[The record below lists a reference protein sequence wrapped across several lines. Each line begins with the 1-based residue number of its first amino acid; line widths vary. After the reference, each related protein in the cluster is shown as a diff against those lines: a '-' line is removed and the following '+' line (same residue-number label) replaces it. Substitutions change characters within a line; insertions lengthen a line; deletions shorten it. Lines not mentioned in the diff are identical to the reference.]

1 MIKTL
6 VIYSS
11 KYGSTRDV
19 ARIISLITGP
29 AIYCTVD
36 EFKQTDIDFDFIV
49 IGTPIYKEKIDKS
62 IKKFAEKNREWL
74 KNKPI
79 ALFCTCLDKNGGLD
93 RITELQ
99 NFIGIKA
106 QSLKAIGGRLIVD
119 DLDQEDK
126 EQIKIFLDRVNLPM
140 EDMDFYNQDEIVKYS
155 LKLKS
160 IKEKIMTPVKSEVLK
175 IAIKEFLTSHNTCT
189 LTTGHNNTVRLTPI
203 EYSYK
208 NGNIY
213 ILSEGGEKF
222 ANLLYNKNVSV
233 AVYEDYTSM
242 ENLKGMQITGEASI
256 IGSESEEYTD
266 ILTWKGLNAE
276 AIKSMHV
283 NMNLIKIKLIKVEF
297 LNSEFKNLGADIKQI
312 YIFE

>member
-11 KYGSTRDV
+11 KYGSTREV

-36 EFKQTDIDFDFIV
+36 EFKQEYIDFDFIV

-62 IKKFAEKNREWL
+62 IKNFAEKNREWL

-93 RITELQ
+93 RLTELQ
-99 NFIGIKA
+99 NFIGVKA
-106 QSLKAIGGRLIVD
+106 QSMKAVGGKLIID
-119 DLDQEDK
+119 DLDQEDL
-126 EQIKIFLDRVNLPM
+126 EQIKIFLDKVNLPI

-160 IKEKIMTPVKSEVLK
+160 IKEKIIDPLNSEELK
-175 IAIKEFLTSHNTCT
+175 IAVEDFLTSHNTCT
-189 LTTGHNNTVRLTPI
+189 LTTGHNNTVRSTPI
-203 EYSYK
+203 EYNYK
-208 NGNIY
+208 NGSIY

-242 ENLKGMQITGEASI
+242 NNLKGMQITGEASI
-256 IGSESEEYTD
+256 ITNESEEYTD
-266 ILTWKGLNAE
+266 VLTWKGLDGE
-276 AIKSMHV
+276 AVKSLTV
-283 NMNLIKIKLIKVEF
+283 NLNMIKIKLIKVEF
-297 LNSEFKNLGADIKQI
+297 LNSEFKDLGVDIKQI
-312 YIFE
+312 YKFE

>member
-11 KYGSTRDV
+11 KYGSTREV

-36 EFKQTDIDFDFIV
+36 EFKQEYIDFDFIV

-62 IKKFAEKNREWL
+62 IKNFAEKNREWL

-93 RITELQ
+93 RLTELQ
-99 NFIGIKA
+99 NFIGVKA
-106 QSLKAIGGRLIVD
+106 QSLKAVGGKLIID
-119 DLDQEDK
+119 DLDQEDL
-126 EQIKIFLDRVNLPM
+126 EQIKIFLDKVNLPI

-160 IKEKIMTPVKSEVLK
+160 IKEKIIDPLNSEELK
-175 IAIKEFLTSHNTCT
+175 IAVEDFLTSHNTCT
-189 LTTGHNNTVRLTPI
+189 LTTGHNNTVRSTPI
-203 EYSYK
+203 EYNYK
-208 NGNIY
+208 NGSIY

-242 ENLKGMQITGEASI
+242 NNLKGMQITGEASI
-256 IGSESEEYTD
+256 ITNESEEYTD
-266 ILTWKGLNAE
+266 VLTWKGLDGE
-276 AIKSMHV
+276 AVKSLTV
-283 NMNLIKIKLIKVEF
+283 NLNMIKIKLIKVEF
-297 LNSEFKNLGADIKQI
+297 LNSEFKDLGVDIKQI
-312 YIFE
+312 YKFE